1 MTEEES
7 SVSNNDKVEVGMEKK
22 ETKKSTNSKYS
33 KQSNQ

>member
-7 SVSNNDKVEVGMEKK
+7 SGSQDDKVTVGMEKK
-22 ETKKSTNSKYS
+22 ETKKSTNSKNS